1 MELKIIKS
9 KKQYDEC
16 LAWVDWMFD
25 KKIKPYS
32 QQANK
37 LQEALLLI
45 KQYEDANYPI
55 PRIATSN
62 FLRQH
67 RNHL

>member
-1 MELKIIKS
+1 
-9 KKQYDEC
+9 
-16 LAWVDWMFD
+16 VDWMFD